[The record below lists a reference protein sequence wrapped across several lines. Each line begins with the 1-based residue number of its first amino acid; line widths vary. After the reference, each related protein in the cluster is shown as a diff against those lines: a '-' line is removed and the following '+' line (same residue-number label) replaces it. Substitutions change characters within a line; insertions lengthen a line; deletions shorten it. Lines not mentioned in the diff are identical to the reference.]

1 MAPDKR
7 KEKMKLSIIICVYNT
22 DKTYLDRCLY
32 SLTNSTLGY
41 AENFISDD
49 VEYEIIFIDD
59 GSSVDYTDLLAK
71 YSVNYTKTENQG
83 IFSAR
88 ALGVSL
94 ATGDYIAFC
103 DSDDTVSFNYHL
115 PMLLKA
121 KKRDADIVINDWA
134 FHTAKARYYCKNDS
148 TIKENL
154 SLSKD
159 AVITKFM
166 EQAGRE
172 HSYYVLWNKIYKSAI
187 LKGAI
192 DKCREYIENIK
203 SFSYSEDA
211 LINFFAHSLA
221 QSLENV
227 HTGWYFYRI
236 HDNQTVSVA
245 SESKLLSHIKCMTKT
260 LDIMEEEILKRE
272 NSNSLISYLNSWRE
286 YMSRSHYSHARANG
300 YTSLFPVIREDYKI
314 EKLRKAR
321 YSDGKAYH
329 KNKLIGM
336 NIEDIDNSLLEIFR
350 GDSVVIAPP
359 KRKSYAERTLAY
371 MKGVGIPFWVD
382 KWGIKIPKEKISLK
396 RKILL
401 NPLVYNLGMLLFPK
415 GSKIRAF
422 LKRKV

>member
-1 MAPDKR
+1 
-7 KEKMKLSIIICVYNT
+7 MKLSIIICVYNT
-22 DKTYLDRCLY
+22 DKDYLDRCLY

-41 AENFISDD
+41 AKGCGRDD
-49 VEYEIIFIDD
+49 IDYEIIFIDD
-59 GSSVDYTDLLAK
+59 GSSIDYTDLLAK
-71 YSVNYTKTENQG
+71 YSVSYTKTENQG

-121 KKRDADIVINDWA
+121 EEKDADIVINDWS
-134 FHTAKARYYCKNDS
+134 FHTEKARYYCKNDS
-148 TIKENL
+148 TIKESL
-154 SLSKD
+154 SLLGD
-159 AVITKFM
+159 EVITRFM
-166 EQAGRE
+166 AQAGRE

-211 LINFFAHSLA
+211 LINFFVHSLA
-221 QSLENV
+221 KSLENV

-236 HDNQTVSVA
+236 HDSQTVSVA
-245 SESKLLSHIKCMTKT
+245 SEEKLLSHIKCMTKT
-260 LDIMEEEILKRE
+260 LDIMEWEILKRE
-272 NSNSLISYLNSWRE
+272 NNDSLISYLNSWRE

-300 YTSLFPVIREDYKI
+300 YTSLYPVIAESYKVK
-314 EKLRKAR
+314 KLKKAR

-336 NIEDIDNSLLEIFR
+336 NIEDIDNALLEIWKKC
-350 GDSVVIAPP
+350 GETLKKIV
-359 KRKSYAERTLAY
+359 KGSYAYHSIAF
-371 MKGVGIPFWVD
+371 MKSV
-382 KWGIKIPKEKISLK
+382 GIKINLDKNAKLEIPKESISLK
-396 RKILL
+396 RRILL
-401 NPLVYNLGMLLFPK
+401 HPLVYNLGMLLFPK

-422 LKRKV
+422 LKRKI